1 MHRLNRLRRGKVS
14 ENYNNTYMKDE
25 IKKWQAKN
33 NEGKVCFY
41 LITRRVAFS
50 YTEKTGIVF
59 EASESF
65 VESMSNTLMIAYGCT
80 HKLIINEIK

>member
-1 MHRLNRLRRGKVS
+1 
-14 ENYNNTYMKDE
+14 MKDK

-41 LITRRVAFS
+41 LITRRVAFC
-50 YTEKTGIVF
+50 YTETTGIVF

-65 VESMSNTLMIAYGCT
+65 VKSMSNTLMIAYGCT
-80 HKLIINEIK
+80 HKLIVNEIK

>member
-1 MHRLNRLRRGKVS
+1 
-14 ENYNNTYMKDE
+14 MKDE

-33 NEGKVCFY
+33 NEGKVSFY
-41 LITRRVAFS
+41 LITRRIAFG
-50 YTEKTGIVF
+50 YTERTGVVF

-65 VESMSNTLMIAYGCT
+65 VKSMSNTLMIAYSCA